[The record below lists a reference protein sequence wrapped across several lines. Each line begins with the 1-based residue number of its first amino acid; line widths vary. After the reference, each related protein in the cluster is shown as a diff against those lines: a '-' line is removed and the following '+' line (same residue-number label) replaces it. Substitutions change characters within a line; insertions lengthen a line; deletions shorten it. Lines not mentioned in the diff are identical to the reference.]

1 MTDSELLA
9 SVQAELRWEPS
20 VDDRGIVASV
30 KDSVVAL
37 AGQVPTYLQKWAAEK
52 AIKKIAGV
60 RGIANDIE
68 VKPVSATHRTD
79 QEIATSAV
87 NALKSN
93 VSVPAGDI
101 KALVHDGWVTLEGKV
116 AFWYQKNAAENSVRG
131 LWGVKGIANTIEVK
145 PKIQTGDIKSKIHQT
160 FKRHADLDADKVQI
174 GINDSTVTL
183 TGEVSSWHE
192 REDAEAAAWSA
203 PGVSRVEN
211 RLQIR

>member
-1 MTDSELLA
+1 M
-9 SVQAELRWEPS
+9 WEPS

-37 AGQVPTYLQKWAAEK
+37 AGQVPTYVQKWAAEK

-68 VKPVSATHRTD
+68 VKPASASHRTD
-79 QEIATSAV
+79 QEIAASAV
-87 NALKSN
+87 NALRSN
-93 VSVPAGDI
+93 VSIPMTDI

-116 AFWYQKNAAENSVRG
+116 AFWYQKNAAENAVRG
-131 LWGVKGIANTIEVK
+131 LWGVKGIHNAIEVK
-145 PKIQTGDIKSKIHQT
+145 PKVQAGDIRGKIHQT
-160 FKRHADLDADKVQI
+160 FKRHADLDADRVQI
-174 GINDSTVTL
+174 GISDSTVTL

-192 REDAEAAAWSA
+192 REDAEMAAWSA